1 MVELTGAAG
10 FGGALGLGDV
20 AVLATGLVPAVGF
33 GDGLARTDVVM
44 GGKGALANAAAMG
57 VGIGE
62 AIGMFGSN
70 R

>member
-1 MVELTGAAG
+1 MVELIGAAG
-10 FGGALGLGDV
+10 FGGALGLGDT
-20 AVLATGLVPAVGF
+20 AVLAAGLVPAVDF
-33 GDGLARTDVVM
+33 GDGPGRTDVVV